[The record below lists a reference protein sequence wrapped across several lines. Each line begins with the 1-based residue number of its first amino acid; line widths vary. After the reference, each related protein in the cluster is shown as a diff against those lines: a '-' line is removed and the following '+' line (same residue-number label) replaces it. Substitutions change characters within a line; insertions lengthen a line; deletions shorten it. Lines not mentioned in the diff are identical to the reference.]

1 MPRLKRVD
9 PSDAGIG
16 RRGRGR
22 GFEYLSPDGD
32 RMTDPDVIARI
43 RSLAIPP
50 AWRDVWICPHPMG
63 HIQATGTDDAGR
75 RQYRYHDRWRE
86 RRDREKFDS
95 MVDFARSLSVMRKRV
110 ARDLRRDGMER
121 KRVLACAV
129 RLLELG
135 FFRIGGEEYAAGNDS
150 YGLATMLK
158 TTSRSRAT
166 RSRSTIRPRA
176 ASSACSRWPTG
187 RSPRSSA
194 GSSAGVRAVSS
205 WPTSEAG
212 AGSRSARLRPLPKR
226 ADDRRRAGRGRRRS
240 GPRRHPRPGGGR
252 RPRPD
257 HRQRVGGDREGRLDG

>member
-121 KRVLACAV
+121 ERVLACAV

-158 TTSRSRAT
+158 DHVAIEGDQLTFDYPAKSGQQRVQPMADREIAEVVSRLKRRRQGCELLAYK
-166 RSRSTIRPRA
+166 RGGRWVEIR
-176 ASSACSRWPTG
+176 ASSTAT
-187 RSPRSSA
+187 
-194 GSSAGVRAVSS
+194 
-205 WPTSEAG
+205 EAG
-212 AGSRSARLRPLPKR
+212 
-226 ADDRRRAGRGRRRS
+226 
-240 GPRRHPRPGGGR
+240 
-252 RPRPD
+252 
-257 HRQRVGGDREGRLDG
+257 